1 MMVVVV
7 TPMMVMAVMMVM
19 MVARHDAH
27 MRDVAMMPVDMTMVM
42 MSTVIDLDRVAFS
55 RNRRG

>member
-1 MMVVVV
+1 
-7 TPMMVMAVMMVM
+7 MMVMAVMMVM
-19 MVARHDAH
+19 MARHDAH

-42 MSTVIDLDRVAFS
+42 MSPVVDLDRVAFS

>member
-7 TPMMVMAVMMVM
+7 TPMMVMAMMMVM
-19 MVARHDAH
+19 MARHDAH

-42 MSTVIDLDRVAFS
+42 MSPVVDLDRVAFS